1 MTRELDGYP
10 YHIVYNGEIYNI
22 KELKNDLAS
31 HQVFPKTNS
40 DTEILLLSYLTFGAD
55 FVKKSTVFLPLPFM
69 MNGTTH

>member
-31 HQVFPKTNS
+31 HQVFPKR
-40 DTEILLLSYLTFGAD
+40 ILTQKSYYY
-55 FVKKSTVFLPLPFM
+55 PI
-69 MNGTTH
+69 